1 MMIRSEPEP
10 LIDWCF
16 SSLDCFFSNSHLLP
30 PLPPPLPLF
39 QPFPH
44 LLPSSSV
51 WRNVAKIK
59 VGMCSWISVSGRN
72 VGAFLM
78 SPLALAGAGT
88 SCGRWR
94 RTAQWNSDHH
104 ELLHAVTKQSFV
116 DLVNRQWTIGRKYGR
131 NTRSYRRDIQRTI
144 FTTTTAA
151 MDEPKYT
158 CTETCTC
165 SATTAAVFASAVTTH
180 TTAKS
185 P

>member
-1 MMIRSEPEP
+1 
-10 LIDWCF
+10 
-16 SSLDCFFSNSHLLP
+16 
-30 PLPPPLPLF
+30 
-39 QPFPH
+39 
-44 LLPSSSV
+44 
-51 WRNVAKIK
+51 
-59 VGMCSWISVSGRN
+59 MCSWISVSGRS

-78 SPLALAGAGT
+78 SPFALAGAGT

-94 RTAQWNSDHH
+94 LTAQWNSDHH

-131 NTRSYRRDIQRTI
+131 NTRSYRWDIQRTI

-158 CTETCTC
+158 CTETRTC
-165 SATTAAVFASAVTTH
+165 SATTAAVSASAVTTH

-185 P
+185 PYLSLLLWRERLKIRVGLFRQRDCCCCLFPGLS